1 MAIDLHASAAAPM
14 AISTEER
21 SFFESLGERIARL
34 RREHGITQVQL
45 AEALG
50 VSQQTMQSYEV
61 GRRRIPVSALPM
73 VAQTLAVSLE
83 ELFGQSKPA
92 GRSKRGPASKLELH
106 LQRISALP
114 KPRQRAVMEVLEAM
128 LAQPGSAASHR

>member
-1 MAIDLHASAAAPM
+1 MAVQLHTPLAAHM

-21 SFFESLGERIARL
+21 SFFETLGERIARL

-61 GRRRIPVSALPM
+61 GRRRIPVSALPT
-73 VAQTLAVSLE
+73 VAESLSVSLE
-83 ELFGQSKPA
+83 ELFGQGKQPA
-92 GRSKRGPASKLELH
+92 RSKRGPASKLEQH
-106 LQRISALP
+106 LERISQLP
-114 KPRQRAVMEVLEAM
+114 KPRQRAVIEVIEAL
-128 LAQPGSAASHR
+128 LAQQGR

>member
-1 MAIDLHASAAAPM
+1 MAVQLHTPPAAHM

-61 GRRRIPVSALPM
+61 GRRRIPVSALPT
-73 VAQTLAVSLE
+73 VALTLSVSLE
-83 ELFGQSKPA
+83 ELFGQGRPA
-92 GRSKRGPASKLELH
+92 ATSRSGKRGPASKLEQH
-106 LQRISALP
+106 LERISALP
-114 KPRQRAVMEVLEAM
+114 KPRQRAVIDVIEAM
-128 LAQPGSAASHR
+128 LAQQAR